1 MLDISKGIADG
12 KGRVAVAVEIDELAA
27 AFAEEIER
35 SLFIDVLY
43 RRAVDL
49 LAPPRRQDARV
60 MAGQEGFHGLKDGLV
75 RISLPFVPRLDS
87 LGGADRIVE
96 PIL

>member
-1 MLDISKGIADG
+1 
-12 KGRVAVAVEIDELAA
+12 
-27 AFAEEIER
+27 
-35 SLFIDVLY
+35 
-43 RRAVDL
+43 
-49 LAPPRRQDARV
+49 